1 MLTPGMGPAGQ
12 GRVTEKGL
20 HSVAAHPAHHLPS
33 ARRSKIPLPDPVLF
47 LEPFTCHRSPEDSAV
62 CYVST
67 VQNSKQID
75 PDHPISFGGQQ
86 STGPL

>member
-1 MLTPGMGPAGQ
+1 MLAPGMGPVGQ

-47 LEPFTCHRSPEDSAV
+47 LEPRRLRSLLCEHCAE
-62 CYVST
+62 
-67 VQNSKQID
+67 
-75 PDHPISFGGQQ
+75 
-86 STGPL
+86 L